1 MRAMTLAD
9 TRAQLSAVVD
19 RVAAGEEVVITRC
32 GKPAAR
38 IVAESP
44 APTYAA
50 SALIKGLKAFVMSQR
65 PLKTNAVSIVRELRD
80 KARY

>member
-9 TRAQLSAVVD
+9 TKAQLSAVVD
-19 RVAAGEEVVITRC
+19 RVVAGEEVVITRR
-32 GKPAAR
+32 GKPVAR
-38 IVAESP
+38 IVAERP

-50 SALIKGLKAFVMSQR
+50 SVLIKEVKAFVMSQR
-65 PLKTNAVSIVRELRD
+65 PLKTSAVNVVRELRD